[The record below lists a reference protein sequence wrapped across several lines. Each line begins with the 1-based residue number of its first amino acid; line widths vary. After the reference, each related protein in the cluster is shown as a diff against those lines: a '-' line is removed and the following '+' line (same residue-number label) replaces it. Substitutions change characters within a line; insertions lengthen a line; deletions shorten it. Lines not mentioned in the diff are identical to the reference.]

1 MMKKIVTAF
10 ALAAVPSFALA
21 QANAFGILGTIS
33 NLMRIIIPLLI
44 TAALI
49 YFIYGVIKF
58 VIAKTG
64 DDKGEAKD
72 IVVRGIIGF
81 FVILSIWGLVGIIQ
95 STFNIGSG
103 GEVGRDN
110 IPGVNLN

>member
-1 MMKKIVTAF
+1 MMKKILTAIF
-10 ALAAVPSFALA
+10 VAGLPSFALA

-33 NLMRIIIPLLI
+33 NLMRIVIPLLI

-49 YFIYGVIKF
+49 YFIFGVIKY

-64 DDKGEAKD
+64 DDKSEARD
-72 IVVRGIIGF
+72 IVVRGVIGL

-103 GEVGRDN
+103 GQVGNDN
-110 IPGVNLN
+110 IPGVDFN